1 MSVRRRGARK
11 DKVWL
16 STFSSGNHV
25 VRLAIGI
32 PGFPDASGVT
42 VQPWFDGQAP
52 DDFSN
57 RRVAALVDAQDSVQK
72 STPDNF
78 QNDTHGLQDLC
89 TPQPLA

>member
-32 PGFPDASGVT
+32 PGFPDASGVN
-42 VQPWFDGQAP
+42 GQAP

-78 QNDTHGLQDLC
+78 QNDNPRRPCPDL
-89 TPQPLA
+89 